1 MNRLLRAILQ
11 GVLPPEDRDALVP
24 EVEALYESRRRRH
37 GRIRANLWAVRTV
50 AGFLSRVGRDRVAGG
65 LSRRAVEVRR
75 ALRGVARR
83 PGWALAMVAT
93 LGLGAGGVVTV
104 YAVAHEVLL
113 RPVPGVA
120 DAASLVEVRLRD
132 RESERPSFP
141 VSHGDL
147 EAFRA
152 LPEWAR
158 LEARIPLEV
167 NLAPGEGPPVR
178 ARADVVTPGW
188 FDALG
193 VTAAAGRLPTAGL
206 SVDDAAAHLE
216 VVVSWSLARR
226 LADHPTG
233 AVGRRLRIN
242 GRDASVAGVTP
253 AGFQGVELPADTD
266 VWLPAGALPVVEPS
280 TDPAVFEGPFGVW
293 PRMVG
298 RLAPGATLD
307 AAEAALNRSVVERR
321 DTQASWAFV
330 SLNFQMEVLP
340 GLGAEPGIRREVT
353 RTLGLLAGASLL
365 LLILATANVAGL
377 SLTRAVS
384 RGSRMRVQRA
394 LGAGPGHLT
403 AEVVTEHVVLGAC
416 GAAAAVGVAVGAA
429 RLLEGVRLDQSGAA
443 LAGLGVGPRAA
454 AVAVCAAVGMA
465 LAAAVAPAG
474 LAARTSATRP
484 LRGESPSAQRLR
496 RGFALAQL
504 AASVVLLVGAGLLT
518 RTVGQIAQVDPGFET
533 RDLLAFDFDPSR
545 LGLDDTEASVLVE
558 ELATALSRA
567 PSVEAAGIAFPSPV
581 WGAFLTA
588 HVRPADEPDAEGL
601 VGAHLQ
607 VAGDLLSAMGV
618 GVVAGRDFT
627 AAERGGDP
635 ELPGVVIL
643 SVDAAEA
650 LFPHLP
656 PASVVGRSVAASG
669 TEDPLEIVGIVPA
682 IRRRGPRIEP
692 PPSIIRPWG
701 QSRFNGVA
709 SAWVR
714 ARPGAWNDL
723 AGTVRR
729 VAGDVRPDLPLF
741 DFRSV
746 EAQVD
751 RLVADTRVVAG
762 LAAVT
767 SILGLTLSA
776 LGLYGLLAWAVAS
789 RTREIGVRA
798 ALGAPA
804 GSLVRHFVGQG
815 LRLAAVGLVPGIAG
829 ALLFARLL
837 EARLFQVRTLDP
849 VAWIAGVGLLLG
861 VAAVASWIPARR
873 AAHVDVARTLTSD

>member
-1 MNRLLRAILQ
+1 MNRPLRAVLRM
-11 GVLPPEDRDALVP
+11 VLPPEDREVLMP
-24 EVEALYESRRRRH
+24 ELESLYESRRRRR
-37 GRIRANLWAVRTV
+37 GRIRAELWAVRTA
-50 AGFLSRVGRDRVAGG
+50 AGFVTRLGRDRFAGG
-65 LSRRAVEVRR
+65 VGRRSVDVRR

-83 PGWALAMVAT
+83 PGWALAMVTT

-113 RPVPGVA
+113 RPIPGVA

-141 VSHGDL
+141 ISHGDL

-152 LPEWAR
+152 LPELTH
-158 LEARIPLEV
+158 LEARVPLEV
-167 NLAPGEGPPVR
+167 NLAPGEGTPVR
-178 ARADVVTPGW
+178 ARADAVTPGW
-188 FDALG
+188 FEALG
-193 VTAAAGRLPTAGL
+193 VTPAAGRLPTAGL
-206 SVDDAAAHLE
+206 SVDEATAALE

-233 AVGRRLRIN
+233 AVGRRVRIN
-242 GRDASVAGVTP
+242 GLDASVAGVTP
-253 AGFQGVELPADTD
+253 AGFRGVELPAVTD
-266 VWLPAGALPVVEPS
+266 VWIPAGALPVLEPS
-280 TDPAVFEGPFGVW
+280 TDPAVFQGQWGVW

-298 RLAPGATLD
+298 RLAPGATVE
-307 AAEAALNRSVVERR
+307 AAEAALDRLLVERR
-321 DTQASWAFV
+321 EAEASWAFLSV
-330 SLNFQMEVLP
+330 NFEMEVLA
-340 GLGAEPGIRREVT
+340 GLGPDPGIRREVT
-353 RTLGLLAGASLL
+353 RTLGLLAGASSL

-384 RGSRMRVQRA
+384 RESRRRVQRA

-403 AEVVTEHVVLGAC
+403 AEVVTEHLVLGVC
-416 GAAAAVGVAVGAA
+416 GAVVAVGGAA
-429 RLLEGVRLDQSGAA
+429 GAAQLLEGVRLDQSGAA
-443 LAGLGVGPRAA
+443 LAGLSVGPRATA
-454 AVAVCAAVGMA
+454 LALCAALAMA
-465 LAAAVAPAG
+465 LAAAVAPAA
-474 LAARTSATRP
+474 LAARSSASRP
-484 LRGESPSAQRLR
+484 LRGEGPSAQRLR

-518 RTVGQIAQVDPGFET
+518 RTVGRMAQVDPGFET
-533 RDLLAFDFDPSR
+533 RDVLAFDFDPSR
-545 LGLDDTEASVLVE
+545 LGLDDGEAARLVE
-558 ELATALSRA
+558 ELAAALSRA

-588 HVRPADEPDAEGL
+588 HVRPADEPEAEGL

-607 VAGDLLSAMGV
+607 VAGDLLGAMGV
-618 GVVAGRDFT
+618 EVVAGRDFT
-627 AAERGGDP
+627 AAERAGDP
-635 ELPGVVIL
+635 TLPGVVLL
-643 SVDAAEA
+643 SMDAAEA
-650 LFPHLP
+650 LFPQRP
-656 PASVVGRSVAASG
+656 PASVVGAKVKAAG
-669 TEDPLEIVGIVPA
+669 ADDPLEIVGLVPA
-682 IRRRGPRIEP
+682 LRRRGPRTEP

-701 QSRFNGVA
+701 QSRFNDVA

-729 VAGDVRPDLPLF
+729 VASDVRPDLPLF

-776 LGLYGLLAWAVAS
+776 LGLYGLLAWAVTS

-804 GSLVRHFVGQG
+804 GSLVRQFVAQG
-815 LRLAAVGLVPGIAG
+815 LGLAVVGLLPGVAG
-829 ALLFARLL
+829 ALVFARLL
-837 EARLFQVRTLDP
+837 EARLFEVGTLDP
-849 VAWIAGVGLLLG
+849 VAWIAGVGLLLA
-861 VAAVASWIPARR
+861 VAALASWIPARR
-873 AAHVDVARTLTSD
+873 AARVDVARTLTSD